1 MKFAKFR
8 PWLLEF
14 AFVAFC
20 AVPQLVAERPAPQPR
35 STGNAAGFQI
45 RLPNP
50 TKVIVKYPD
59 GSEIKLSLEEQVA
72 FVFLASTE
80 LLEYSCSDP
89 KYIGRVWSLDE
100 LIKGIRAKNGAM
112 LGFSQ
117 NPKLD
122 PHYHYTLTMSDSGD
136 RYQIEAIPQRAGL
149 GGFVCLGKKGW
160 MFGDR
165 FYNPK
170 GAAAN
175 TSSKLGN
182 TSIARPDFR
191 LVQ

>member
-1 MKFAKFR
+1 MSD
-8 PWLLEF
+8 
-14 AFVAFC
+14 
-20 AVPQLVAERPAPQPR
+20 AV
-35 STGNAAGFQI
+35 FQI
-45 RLPNP
+45 RLPSV

-59 GSEIKLSLEEQVA
+59 GSEIKLSPDEQVA
-72 FVFLASTE
+72 FVFLVSTE

-89 KYIGRVWSLDE
+89 VYIGRACSFDE

-117 NPKLD
+117 NPERD
-122 PHYHYTLTMSDSGD
+122 PHYHYTLTISEPGD
-136 RYQIEAIPQRAGL
+136 RYQIDAIPQRAGL

-160 MFGDR
+160 MYGDQ

-182 TSIARPDFR
+182 TSIAGPDFR
-191 LVQ
+191 IPRY